1 MIINRLTMHNFGVY
15 AGTNNFEF
23 THKKPI
29 ALIGGMNGR
38 GKTTFLE
45 AILLS
50 LYGMNSIAYQESNYN
65 SYGQYLRSY
74 VNKNDWSQSS
84 FIELEFALNESTNDT
99 YVVRREWDAIS
110 RITKEKIAVQ
120 QNGAYNEFLTKN
132 WAMFVEN
139 ILPSALSS
147 FYFFDGEKIAEL
159 AVAKTDDQMKES
171 IRAMLG
177 ITILDVLKNDL
188 GRSIR
193 RISKKDKGDQ
203 SSSKLDELRDERDQA
218 ILELEKL
225 DGSIRLVTEKVEGIE
240 NVIEQLHKRYE
251 LRGGAVLEQRQ
262 KLMKKRAEIQTEIT
276 QNAEDLI
283 EMAAT
288 ELPIV
293 LVRDLVGQI
302 KLQAEDEHNDFIMQQ
317 ALEQMDTYLS
327 NFAVNHPDLIDAG
340 RVFVDFVRNQTE
352 EDATPQLYEMSDHAL
367 FQMNELIESALQQ
380 SSDYTKKL
388 LYNKETLK
396 RQLDEI
402 DSYLT
407 LDINEKELTAIYDQ
421 IKTNEAELVEAQVEL
436 NKLQQ
441 ARSSVNAVAIT
452 KTAEYNRDVET
463 YLQKIELQDDTDR
476 LLKYSNMALRIVDA
490 YTIELQKRKTG
501 TLAKTITECYK
512 KLANKKNL
520 IPKIIMDPKTLDMQY
535 LDENGNAV
543 AKESLSA
550 GEKQLMVI
558 AILWALAICSK
569 KKLPVIIDTPLS
581 RLDSQHRI
589 SIISTYFPNASDQTI
604 ILSTDTE
611 IDHNYYDIMKESV
624 GDEFTLI
631 YSEETKST
639 SIEKGYFQN
648 YDSKTGTPVAAGERS
663 AF

>member
-15 AGTNNFEF
+15 AGTNIFEF

-29 ALIGGMNGR
+29 VLIGGMNGR

-50 LYGMNSIAYQESNYN
+50 LYGANSIAYKESKYN
-65 SYGQYLRSY
+65 SYNQYLRSY
-74 VNKNDWSQSS
+74 VNKSHWSQSS
-84 FIELEFALNESTNDT
+84 FIELEFVLNESTNDT
-99 YVVRREWDAIS
+99 YVIRRGWDALS
-110 RITKEKIAVQ
+110 KITREKISVQ
-120 QNGAYNEFLTKN
+120 KNGLYSEFLTKN

-159 AVAKTDDQMKES
+159 AVARTDDQMKES
-171 IRAMLG
+171 IRSMLG

-193 RISKKDKGDQ
+193 RISKKGKSDE
-203 SSSKLDELRDERDQA
+203 SSSKLDRLREERNQA
-218 ILELEKL
+218 ISELEKI
-225 DGSIRLVTEKVEGIE
+225 DETIRLAIEKVEGIQE
-240 NVIEQLHKRYE
+240 TLEQLHKHYE
-251 LRGGAVLEQRQ
+251 LQGGAVLEQR
-262 KLMKKRAEIQTEIT
+262 KELMQKRAEIQTKIT
-276 QNAEDLI
+276 QNAESLI
-283 EMAAT
+283 GLAAT
-288 ELPIV
+288 ELPMV
-293 LVRDLVGQI
+293 LVRDLISQI
-302 KLQAEDEHNDFIMQQ
+302 KLQAEDEQNDYIMQQ
-317 ALEQMDTYLS
+317 ALEQMDAYLS
-327 NFAVNHPDLIDAG
+327 NFAVDHPDSIDA
-340 RVFVDFVRNQTE
+340 VKAFVGFVREQTE
-352 EDATPQLYEMSDHAL
+352 EDAAPRIYEMSDHAL
-367 FQMNELIESALQQ
+367 FQINELVESALEQ
-380 SSDYTKKL
+380 SVNHTKTL
-388 LYNKETLK
+388 FSNKMALT
-396 RQLDEI
+396 RQLDEV

-407 LDINEKELTAIYDQ
+407 LDINEKELAAIYDQ
-421 IKTNEAELVEAQVEL
+421 IKTDEAKLVEAQVEL
-436 NKLQQ
+436 NKLQKD
-441 ARSSVNAVAIT
+441 RSSVNAVVIA

-463 YLQKIELQDDTDR
+463 YLQKIELQDDADR

-501 TLAKTITECYK
+501 TLGKTITECYK

-520 IPKIIMDPKTLDMQY
+520 IQEIVMNPETLDMQY
-535 LDENGNAV
+535 LDEKGNV
-543 AKESLSA
+543 VSKDSLSA

-558 AILWALAICSK
+558 AILWALALCSK

-581 RLDSQHRI
+581 RLDSQHRA

-611 IDHNYYDIMKESV
+611 IDHNYYDMMKESV

-639 SIEKGYFQN
+639 SIEKGYFQ
-648 YDSKTGTPVAAGERS
+648 EL
-663 AF
+663 

>member
-15 AGTNNFEF
+15 AGTNIFEF

-29 ALIGGMNGR
+29 VLIGGMNGR

-50 LYGMNSIAYQESNYN
+50 LYGANSIAYKESKYN
-65 SYGQYLRSY
+65 SYNQYLRSY
-74 VNKNDWSQSS
+74 VNKSHWSQSS
-84 FIELEFALNESTNDT
+84 FIELEFVLNESTNDT
-99 YVVRREWDAIS
+99 YVIRRGWDALS
-110 RITKEKIAVQ
+110 KITREKISVQ
-120 QNGAYNEFLTKN
+120 KNGLYSEFLTKN

-159 AVAKTDDQMKES
+159 AVARTDDQMKES
-171 IRAMLG
+171 IRSMLG

-193 RISKKDKGDQ
+193 RISKKGKSDE
-203 SSSKLDELRDERDQA
+203 SSSKLDRLREERNQA
-218 ILELEKL
+218 ISELEKI
-225 DGSIRLVTEKVEGIE
+225 DETIRLAIEKVEGIQE
-240 NVIEQLHKRYE
+240 TLEQLHKHYE
-251 LRGGAVLEQRQ
+251 LQGGAVLKQR
-262 KLMKKRAEIQTEIT
+262 KELMQKRAEIQTKIT
-276 QNAEDLI
+276 QNAESLI
-283 EMAAT
+283 GLAAT
-288 ELPIV
+288 ELPMV
-293 LVRDLVGQI
+293 LVRDLISQI
-302 KLQAEDEHNDFIMQQ
+302 KLQAEDEQNDYIMQQ
-317 ALEQMDTYLS
+317 ALEQMDAYLS
-327 NFAVNHPDLIDAG
+327 NFAVDHPDSIDA
-340 RVFVDFVRNQTE
+340 VKAFVGFVREQTE
-352 EDATPQLYEMSDHAL
+352 EDAAPRIYEMSDHAL
-367 FQMNELIESALQQ
+367 FQINELVESALEQ
-380 SSDYTKKL
+380 SVNHTKTL
-388 LYNKETLK
+388 FSNKMALT
-396 RQLDEI
+396 RQLDEV

-407 LDINEKELTAIYDQ
+407 LDINEKELAAIYDQ
-421 IKTNEAELVEAQVEL
+421 IKTDEAKLVEAQVEL
-436 NKLQQ
+436 NKLQKD
-441 ARSSVNAVAIT
+441 RSSVNAVVIA

-463 YLQKIELQDDTDR
+463 YLQKIELQDDADR

-501 TLAKTITECYK
+501 TLGKTITECYK

-520 IPKIIMDPKTLDMQY
+520 IQEIVMNPETLDMQY
-535 LDENGNAV
+535 LDEKGNV
-543 AKESLSA
+543 VSKDSLSA

-558 AILWALAICSK
+558 AILWALALCSK

-581 RLDSQHRI
+581 RLDSQHRA

-611 IDHNYYDIMKESV
+611 IDHNYYDMMKESV

-639 SIEKGYFQN
+639 SIEKGYFQ
-648 YDSKTGTPVAAGERS
+648 EL
-663 AF
+663 